1 MAIDIRY
8 ADAPLGH
15 EICGVDLSKPIAEEI
30 FAQIEAAYDRY
41 GVILFRGQTLTP
53 EQQIAFSSRFGQLT
67 RYSTDRYNMAA
78 HPEIFIVSNVQEG
91 GRDIGLADG
100 GRYWHTD
107 MWSTTHPPRGSILY
121 ALEVPMRDG
130 EPLGDTWFCSTSA
143 AYDALPESLR
153 RAIEGRRAVF
163 STERYAELKRART
176 PVDQATGKLPASFL
190 ERDVNRPK
198 NIVQTH
204 DLVKIHPRS
213 GRKCIY
219 FSEEAITH
227 IVDMDEKESADVLAE
242 LHSHV
247 LQSRFTYRHRWAVGD
262 LITWDNISCM
272 HKAIGDFEPL
282 RRRMH
287 RTTLAA
293 LPLPYTAQRA
303 AG

>member
-1 MAIDIRY
+1 MSIDIRY

-15 EICGVDLSKPIAEEI
+15 EIRGVDLSGDIPAADFAE
-30 FAQIEAAYDRY
+30 IETAYDRY
-41 GVILFRGQTLTP
+41 GVIVFRGQNLTP
-53 EQQIAFSSRFGQLT
+53 EQQIAFSRRFGQLT
-67 RYSTDRYNMAA
+67 RYSTDRYNMPT
-78 HPEIFIVSNVQEG
+78 HPEIFIVSNVKEG

-107 MWSTTHPPRGSILY
+107 MWSTANPPRGSILY

-130 EPLGDTWFCSTSA
+130 EPLGDTWFCSTAA
-143 AYDALPESLR
+143 AYDALPEHLR
-153 RAIEGRRAVF
+153 RAVEGRRAVF
-163 STERYAELKRART
+163 STERYAQLKRART
-176 PVDQATGKLPASFL
+176 PVDPVTGQLPASFL

-198 NIVQTH
+198 DIVQTH
-204 DLVKIHPRS
+204 DLVKLHPRS
-213 GRKCIY
+213 GRKCLY

-227 IVDMDEKESADVLAE
+227 IVDMDAKESDDILAE
-242 LHSHV
+242 LHRHI
-247 LQSRFTYRHRWAVGD
+247 LQPQFLYRHRWAVGD

-293 LPLPYTAQRA
+293 LPMTQRA
-303 AG
+303 AA